1 MGRAI
6 LTGHHAGQWI
16 ARPPLAMRPP
26 SAGSA
31 SSRYRT
37 VATHAPGASAH
48 EKASPVQ
55 PVYRVS
61 HRVTMRHFMGTARAE
76 GWPTRRSLQPLH
88 PRPRHTDRHRRNV
101 RSVTPHLS
109 AVSTISALAVVGA
122 DRLFKLHLPHVMV
135 ALLARAT
142 LNRTDD
148 VLSTISKI
156 FHL

>member
-6 LTGHHAGQWI
+6 LTGYHAGQWI

-61 HRVTMRHFMGTARAE
+61 HRVTMRSSSFHGHRA
-76 GWPTRRSLQPLH
+76 GGGLANPPIPATSPPPSASYRSAALK
-88 PRPRHTDRHRRNV
+88 RAFRHTASLRRLY
-101 RSVTPHLS
+101 HLS
-109 AVSTISALAVVGA
+109 SRRCRRRQALQAASAARHDGPPCKGHLKA
-122 DRLFKLHLPHVMV
+122 DR
-135 ALLARAT
+135 
-142 LNRTDD
+142 
-148 VLSTISKI
+148 
-156 FHL
+156 